1 MHAERNGSLLFIET
15 KEAYVIDAVLDY
27 DAFAGTVQP
36 NTAKSVLDYIQKHK
50 LHVTKIIDTHVH
62 AVNIFQVALS
72 FYLFTDDHDVL
83 GSSISRRLSEEC
95 FAYKGSVFIL

>member
-1 MHAERNGSLLFIET
+1 MAHCYFIET

-62 AVNIFQVALS
+62 AVNIIKL
-72 FYLFTDDHDVL
+72 LFFCFFANDHDVL
-83 GSSISRRLSEEC
+83 GSSISCSLSEEC